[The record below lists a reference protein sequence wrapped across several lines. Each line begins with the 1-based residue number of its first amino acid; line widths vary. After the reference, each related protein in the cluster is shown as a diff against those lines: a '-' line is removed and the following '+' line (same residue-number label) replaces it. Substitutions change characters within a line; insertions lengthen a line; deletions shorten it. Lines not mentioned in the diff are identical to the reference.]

1 MPDTRKSR
9 ILMWKC
15 GSLESTV
22 CYGFISL
29 NRSWNGNDVW
39 NFIKP
44 APRNSLWGWLLL
56 VASVRNP
63 PFLIV
68 FDRKQWLVL
77 SRKPRSSLSYRFWT
91 LTNVFICSNL
101 QEINFF
107 FVSGLSSGSVSYE
120 TEESSDRF
128 RIIWQFVDSGIRG
141 TEPSDNSKCWIPGN
155 QDLWNGE
162 TRQLVHLRDTQ

>member
-9 ILMWKC
+9 ILMWEC

-44 APRNSLWGWLLL
+44 APRNSLWGWLWL

-63 PFLIV
+63 PYLIV
-68 FDRKQWLVL
+68 FQRKQWLVL
-77 SRKPRSSLSYRFWT
+77 PRIPRSSRSYRFWT

-128 RIIWQFVDSGIRG
+128 RIIWKFDCPILGWEHKALERLVITPGVCMMPYLG
-141 TEPSDNSKCWIPGN
+141 WEPFTVLLYVW
-155 QDLWNGE
+155 
-162 TRQLVHLRDTQ
+162 

>member
-9 ILMWKC
+9 ILMWEC

-29 NRSWNGNDVW
+29 NRSWNGDDVW

-77 SRKPRSSLSYRFWT
+77 SRIPRSSRSYRFLNSYKRVHLLKSARNKLLLRIRIIFRIRQLRDWREQWPISDNLTVCRLWNQRDWT
-91 LTNVFICSNL
+91 L
-101 QEINFF
+101 
-107 FVSGLSSGSVSYE
+107 
-120 TEESSDRF
+120 R
-128 RIIWQFVDSGIRG
+128 
-141 TEPSDNSKCWIPGN
+141 
-155 QDLWNGE
+155 
-162 TRQLVHLRDTQ
+162 